1 MATRKRQEST
11 PPTTPPPGSSGATTA
26 MEDLTVAQSQ
36 QTDDDVV
43 TYTPGQRLIVD
54 NGKWK
59 IYEGPGLVNAKG
71 GIEKIQGSTYV
82 YDLQNEPGRLWA
94 SYNPRERFEKME
106 QLVSAGFLSPAGVDD
121 YSSQLNGI
129 AKWLQASN
137 YLGLEK
143 ENTLATL
150 IAGGP
155 SIKRGGTS
163 GTGGTPS
170 YVVSNP
176 DELKLIAKKVS
187 QETLGRELNDED
199 IDRFVKA
206 YQAQELQAQKSSGVT
221 TRMAG
226 ADVAAQEF
234 AQESAPTEA
243 AAYEYLGYVNKFVDS
258 IGSL

>member
-1 MATRKRQEST
+1 MATRKIQDST
-11 PPTTPPPGSSGATTA
+11 PPTTTPPGSAGTTSA
-26 MEDLTVAQSQ
+26 IENLGNVQGQETAA
-36 QTDDDVV
+36 DVV
-43 TYTPGQRLIVD
+43 TYQPGQRLIVE

-71 GIEKIQGSTYV
+71 GIEKIEGSTYV
-82 YDLQNEPGRLWA
+82 YDIENEPGRLWA
-94 SYNPRERFEKME
+94 SYNPRERIEKME
-106 QLVSAGFLSPAGVDD
+106 QLVSAGFLSKAGVDD

-129 AKWLQASN
+129 AQWLQASN

-143 ENTLATL
+143 ENTLSTL

-155 SIKRGGTS
+155 SIKRGGS
-163 GTGGTPS
+163 GGTPS

-199 IDRFVKA
+199 VDRFVKA
-206 YQAQELQAQKSSGVT
+206 YQAQELQAQKASGVV
-221 TRMAG
+221 TRVAG
-226 ADVAAQEF
+226 SDVAAQQF
-234 AQESAPTEA
+234 AEQTAPTEA
-243 AAYEYLGYVNKFVDS
+243 KAYEYLGYINKFVDA

>member
-1 MATRKRQEST
+1 MATRKIQEST
-11 PPTTPPPGSSGATTA
+11 PPTTTPPGSAGTTSA
-26 MEDLTVAQSQ
+26 IENLGNVQGQETAA
-36 QTDDDVV
+36 DVV
-43 TYTPGQRLIVD
+43 TYSPGERLIVE

-71 GIEKIQGSTYV
+71 GIEKVQGSTFT
-82 YDLQNEPGRLWA
+82 YDLENEPGRLWA

-106 QLVSAGFLSPAGVDD
+106 QLVSAGFLSRAGVDD

-129 AKWLQASN
+129 AQWLQASN

-143 ENTLATL
+143 ENTLSTL

-155 SIKRGGTS
+155 SIKRGS
-163 GTGGTPS
+163 TGGTPS

-199 IDRFVKA
+199 VDRFVKA
-206 YQAQELQAQKSSGVT
+206 YQAQELQAQRGSGVT

>member
-1 MATRKRQEST
+1 MATRKIQDST
-11 PPTTPPPGSSGATTA
+11 PPTTTPPGAAGATTA
-26 MEDLTVAQSQ
+26 MENLGSVQGQETAA
-36 QTDDDVV
+36 DVV
-43 TYTPGQRLIVD
+43 TYQPGQRLIVE

-71 GIEKIQGSTYV
+71 GIEKIEGSTYV
-82 YDLQNEPGRLWA
+82 YDIENEPGRLWA
-94 SYNPRERFEKME
+94 SYNPRERTEKME
-106 QLVSAGFLSPAGVDD
+106 QLVSAGFLSKAGVDD

-129 AKWLQASN
+129 AQWLQASN

-155 SIKRGGTS
+155 SIKRG

-199 IDRFVKA
+199 VDRFVKA
-206 YQAQELQAQKSSGVT
+206 YQAQELQSQRGSGVT

-226 ADVAAQEF
+226 ADVAAQQF
-234 AQESAPTEA
+234 AQEVAPTEA
-243 AAYEYLGYVNKFVDS
+243 NAYKYLGYVNKFVDS

>member
-1 MATRKRQEST
+1 MATRKIQDTS
-11 PPTTPPPGSSGATTA
+11 PPTTTPPGSAGTGSAIENLDAAQGNQAATET
-26 MEDLTVAQSQ
+26 
-36 QTDDDVV
+36 V
-43 TYTPGQRLIVD
+43 TYSPGERLIVV
-54 NGKWK
+54 NGKWQVYK
-59 IYEGPGLVNAKG
+59 GPGLVDAKG
-71 GIEKIQGSTYV
+71 RIVTTSTYNL
-82 YDLQNEPGRLWA
+82 DSEPGRLWA
-94 SYNPRERFEKME
+94 SFNPRERAVKME
-106 QLVSAGFLSPAGVDD
+106 QLVSAGFLSPAGLDD
-121 YSSQLNGI
+121 YSSQINGI
-129 AKWLQASN
+129 AQWLQASN

-155 SIKRGGTS
+155 QISRGG
-163 GTGGTPS
+163 GGGSPN

-176 DELKLIAKKVS
+176 EELKLIAKKVS

-199 IDRFVKA
+199 INRFVKA
-206 YQAQELQAQKSSGVT
+206 YQAQELQAQRGSGVT

-243 AAYEYLGYVNKFVDS
+243 AAYEYLGYVNKFVDA

>member
-1 MATRKRQEST
+1 MATRKIQEST
-11 PPTTPPPGSSGATTA
+11 PPTTTPPGSAGTTSA
-26 MEDLTVAQSQ
+26 IENLGNVQGKEAASEI
-36 QTDDDVV
+36 V
-43 TYTPGQRLIVD
+43 TYTPGQRLRVV
-54 NGKWK
+54 NGKWEV
-59 IYEGPGLVNAKG
+59 YNGPGLVDAKG
-71 GIEKIQGSTYV
+71 KLELVQGSPFY
-82 YDLQNEPGRLWA
+82 YDIENEPGRLWA
-94 SYNPRERFEKME
+94 SYNPRERAAKME
-106 QLVSAGFLSPAGVDD
+106 QLVSAGFLSKAGVDD

-129 AKWLQASN
+129 AQWLQSSN

-155 SIKRGGTS
+155 AIKRGS
-163 GTGGTPS
+163 GGSNPS

-199 IDRFVKA
+199 VDRFVKA
-206 YQAQELQAQKSSGVT
+206 YQAQELQAQRGSGIT

-226 ADVAAQEF
+226 ADVVAQEF
-234 AQESAPTEA
+234 AQETAPTEA
-243 AAYEYLGYVNKFVDS
+243 AAYEYLGYVNKFVDA

>member
-1 MATRKRQEST
+1 MATRKIQETT
-11 PPTTPPPGSSGATTA
+11 PPTTTPPGSSGPGAVTENLDNANNQDVTT
-26 MEDLTVAQSQ
+26 ET
-36 QTDDDVV
+36 V
-43 TYTPGQRLIVD
+43 TYNPPDRLIVE

-59 IYEGPGLVNAKG
+59 IYDGPGLVDAQG
-71 GIEKIQGSTYV
+71 KIITTGN
-82 YDLQNEPGRLWA
+82 YDLTNTPGQIWA
-94 SYNPRERFEKME
+94 SYNPRERAEKME
-106 QLVSAGFLSPAGVDD
+106 QLVAAGFLSTAGFDD
-121 YSSQLNGI
+121 YSSQMNAI
-129 AKWLQASN
+129 ARWLQASN

-150 IAGGP
+150 IAGG
-155 SIKRGGTS
+155 SKFSRGGGS
-163 GTGGTPS
+163 PK

-187 QETLGRELNDED
+187 QQTLGRELNDED

-206 YQAQELQAQKSSGVT
+206 YQAQELQAQRGSGVT

-226 ADVAAQEF
+226 ADVVAQEF

-243 AAYEYLGYVNKFVDS
+243 AAYEYLGYVNKFVDA

>member
-1 MATRKRQEST
+1 MATRKRQDST
-11 PPTTPPPGSSGATTA
+11 PPTTTPPGSSGATTA

-82 YDLQNEPGRLWA
+82 YDLENEPGRLWA
-94 SYNPRERFEKME
+94 SYNPRERIEKME

-121 YSSQLNGI
+121 YSSQLRGI
-129 AKWLQASN
+129 AQWLQASN

-155 SIKRGGTS
+155 SIKRG

-199 IDRFVKA
+199 VDRFVKA

-226 ADVAAQEF
+226 ADVAAQKF

>member
-1 MATRKRQEST
+1 MATRKIQDTS
-11 PPTTPPPGSSGATTA
+11 PPTTTPPGAAGTGSAIENLDAVQGNRAATET
-26 MEDLTVAQSQ
+26 
-36 QTDDDVV
+36 V
-43 TYTPGQRLIVD
+43 TYSPGERLIVE

-59 IYEGPGLVNAKG
+59 VYKGPGLVDANG
-71 GIEKIQGSTYV
+71 KIVTTSTYNL
-82 YDLQNEPGRLWA
+82 DNEPGRLWA
-94 SYNPRERFEKME
+94 SYNPRERAAKME
-106 QLVSAGFLSPAGVDD
+106 QLVSAGFLSTAGLDD

-129 AKWLQASN
+129 AQWLQASN

-155 SIKRGGTS
+155 QISRGG
-163 GTGGTPS
+163 GGGSPN

-176 DELKLIAKKVS
+176 EELKLIAKKVS

-206 YQAQELQAQKSSGVT
+206 YQAQELQAQRGSGVT
-221 TRMAG
+221 ARMAG

>member
-1 MATRKRQEST
+1 MATRKIQDST
-11 PPTTPPPGSSGATTA
+11 PPTTTPPGAAGATTA
-26 MEDLTVAQSQ
+26 MENLGAVQGQETAA
-36 QTDDDVV
+36 DVV
-43 TYTPGQRLIVD
+43 TYQPGQRLIVE

-71 GIEKIQGSTYV
+71 GIERIQGSTYV
-82 YDLQNEPGRLWA
+82 YDIENEPGRLWA
-94 SYNPRERFEKME
+94 SYNPRERTEKME

-129 AKWLQASN
+129 AQWLQASN

-155 SIKRGGTS
+155 SIKRGGS
-163 GTGGTPS
+163 GGTPS

-199 IDRFVKA
+199 VDRFVKA
-206 YQAQELQAQKSSGVT
+206 YQAQELQAQRGSGVT

-226 ADVAAQEF
+226 ADVVAQQF
-234 AQESAPTEA
+234 AQEVAPNEA
-243 AAYEYLGYVNKFVDS
+243 NAYKYLGYVNKFVDS

>member
-1 MATRKRQEST
+1 MATRKIQETT
-11 PPTTPPPGSSGATTA
+11 PPTTTPPGSAGTGSAISDLDAAAGNGTDTGA
-26 MEDLTVAQSQ
+26 
-36 QTDDDVV
+36 DVV
-43 TYTPGQRLIVD
+43 TYSPGERLIVV
-54 NGKWK
+54 NGKWQVYK
-59 IYEGPGLVNAKG
+59 GPGLVDANGKVVTESYYNLTA
-71 GIEKIQGSTYV
+71 
-82 YDLQNEPGRLWA
+82 EPGRLWA
-94 SYNPRERFEKME
+94 SYNPRERAEKME
-106 QLVSAGFLSPAGVDD
+106 QLVAAGFLSTAGLDD
-121 YSSQLNGI
+121 YSSQINGI
-129 AKWLQASN
+129 AQWLQASN

-155 SIKRGGTS
+155 KISRGGGS
-163 GTGGTPS
+163 PK

-206 YQAQELQAQKSSGVT
+206 YQAQELQAQRGSGVT

-226 ADVAAQEF
+226 ADVVAQEF

-243 AAYEYLGYVNKFVDS
+243 AAYEYLGYVNKFVDA

>member
-82 YDLQNEPGRLWA
+82 YDLENEPGRLWA
-94 SYNPRERFEKME
+94 SYNPRERIEKME

-129 AKWLQASN
+129 AQWLQASN

-199 IDRFVKA
+199 VDRFVKA

>member
-1 MATRKRQEST
+1 MQDDK
-11 PPTTPPPGSSGATTA
+11 PPNTTPPSSVIS
-26 MEDLTVAQSQ
+26 DLDAAQGNEAAAE
-36 QTDDDVV
+36 TV
-43 TYTPGQRLIVD
+43 TYSPGERLIVV
-54 NGKWK
+54 NGKWQVYK
-59 IYEGPGLVNAKG
+59 GPGLVDAQG
-71 GIEKIQGSTYV
+71 KIVTESY
-82 YDLQNEPGRLWA
+82 YNLSAEPGRLWA
-94 SYNPRERFEKME
+94 SYNPRERAAKME
-106 QLVSAGFLSPAGVDD
+106 QLVSAGFLSTAGLGD
-121 YSSQLNGI
+121 YNSQINGI
-129 AKWLQASN
+129 TQWLQASN

-143 ENTLATL
+143 ENALASL

-155 SIKRGGTS
+155 QIRRGG
-163 GTGGTPS
+163 GGGSPK

-221 TRMAG
+221 TRVAG
-226 ADVAAQEF
+226 ADVVAQEF

-243 AAYEYLGYVNKFVDS
+243 AAYEYLGYVNKFVDA

>member
-1 MATRKRQEST
+1 MATRKIQDST
-11 PPTTPPPGSSGATTA
+11 PPTTTPPGSAGTTSAIENLGAVQGQETA
-26 MEDLTVAQSQ
+26 A
-36 QTDDDVV
+36 DVV
-43 TYTPGQRLIVD
+43 TYAPGQRLIVE

-71 GIEKIQGSTYV
+71 GIERIQGSTYV
-82 YDLQNEPGRLWA
+82 YDIENEPGRLWA
-94 SYNPRERFEKME
+94 SYNPRERIEKME
-106 QLVSAGFLSPAGVDD
+106 QLVSAGFLSKAGVDD

-129 AKWLQASN
+129 AQWLQASN

-155 SIKRGGTS
+155 SIKRGGS
-163 GTGGTPS
+163 GGTPS

-199 IDRFVKA
+199 VDRFVKA
-206 YQAQELQAQKSSGVT
+206 YQAQELQAQRGSGVT

-226 ADVAAQEF
+226 ADVVAQEF

-243 AAYEYLGYVNKFVDS
+243 AAYEYLGYVNKFVDA

>member
-1 MATRKRQEST
+1 MATRKIQETT
-11 PPTTPPPGSSGATTA
+11 PPTTTPPGAAGATTA
-26 MEDLTVAQSQ
+26 MEDLEAKRGQETAS
-36 QTDDDVV
+36 DVV
-43 TYTPGQRLIVD
+43 TYTPGERLIVE

-71 GIEKIQGSTYV
+71 GIERIQGSTYV
-82 YDLQNEPGRLWA
+82 YDIENEPGRLWA
-94 SYNPRERFEKME
+94 SYNPRERAEKMD
-106 QLVSAGFLSPAGVDD
+106 QLVSAGFLSTAGVDD

-129 AKWLQASN
+129 AQWLQASN

-155 SIKRGGTS
+155 KIKRGGS
-163 GTGGTPS
+163 GGTPS

-199 IDRFVKA
+199 VDRFVKA
-206 YQAQELQAQKSSGVT
+206 YQAQELQAQRGSGVT

-226 ADVAAQEF
+226 ADVVAQEF
-234 AQESAPTEA
+234 AKESAPTEA

>member
-1 MATRKRQEST
+1 MATRKIQEST
-11 PPTTPPPGSSGATTA
+11 PPTTTPPGSAGTTSAIENLGALQGQEAATET
-26 MEDLTVAQSQ
+26 
-36 QTDDDVV
+36 V
-43 TYTPGQRLIVD
+43 TYTPGQRLIVE

-59 IYEGPGLVNAKG
+59 VYKGPGLVNAKG
-71 GIEKIQGSTYV
+71 KLELVQGSPFY
-82 YDLQNEPGRLWA
+82 YDLENEPGRLWA
-94 SYNPRERFEKME
+94 SYNPRERAAKME
-106 QLVSAGFLSPAGVDD
+106 QLVSAGFLSKGGVDD

-129 AKWLQASN
+129 AQWLQSSN

-155 SIKRGGTS
+155 SIKRGS
-163 GTGGTPS
+163 SGGTPS

-199 IDRFVKA
+199 VDRFVKA
-206 YQAQELQAQKSSGVT
+206 YQAQELQAQRGSGVT

-234 AQESAPTEA
+234 AQETAPTEA